1 MNVNLGTTER
11 IIRAIIGLILLS
23 LVVIGPHSWWGLIG
37 LIPLA
42 TAIVSFCPVWQVLG
56 INTCGK

>member
-11 IIRAIIGLILLS
+11 IFRAIVGLGLLS
-23 LVVIGPHSWWGLIG
+23 LVFVGPRTWWGVIGLV
-37 LIPLA
+37 PLV
-42 TAIVSFCPVWQVLG
+42 TAAISFCPVWQVLG